1 MSKVFIALKITIYIK
16 EQDLIGMSRV
26 STEKLKNYKQQP
38 KETPAQ
44 TPLQTPV
51 QTPALA
57 ASIEGI
63 SGPDSENK
71 STEGKNE
78 LLSIS

>member
-44 TPLQTPV
+44 TPLQTP
-51 QTPALA
+51 ALA